1 MLLNMKELLEVADKN
16 KFAIPAFNIADYAM
30 FNGIMDISER
40 MNAPVI
46 VEIHPTELKHI
57 GSDVIEGMIKRAS
70 LSPIPVVI
78 HLDHGDSFKSVM
90 AAIRAGFSSV
100 MIDASALPF
109 DENVAITKKVVEAAH
124 AAVSYTT
131 VEAED
136 DPRKADDPEDKNHW
150 HYAQSYHFANVS
162 VEAELGT
169 IGVIDEKNK
178 IVDNSVIKYTEPED
192 ALRFVKETGCD
203 PLAIAIG
210 TSHGDYPK
218 DQVPE
223 LKLDR
228 LKAIKKALV
237 DAGLDTKLVLHGG
250 SGNKPEELQE
260 ASRLGINKINISTDI
275 KKPYYNKMREVLQ
288 DTSLRE
294 PNAIQPPCVQ
304 AMQVVAAERI
314 RWFGSEGK
322 ASLY

>member
-16 KFAIPAFNIADYAM
+16 AFAVPAFNIADYAM

-40 MNAPVI
+40 LNAPTI
-46 VEIHPTELKHI
+46 IEIHPTEHKHL
-57 GSDVIEGMIKRAS
+57 GSDAIEGMIKRAS

-78 HLDHGDSFKSVM
+78 HLDHGDSFESVM

-100 MIDASALPF
+100 MIDKSSLSF
-109 DENVAITKKVVEAAH
+109 EENAAITKKVVEAAH
-124 AAVSYTT
+124 AAISYTT
-131 VEAED
+131 VEDEN
-136 DPRKADDPEDKNHW
+136 DPRKADCKADKNEW

-169 IGVIDEKNK
+169 IGVIDEKAK

-192 ALRFVKETGCD
+192 AVRFVKETGCD
-203 PLAIAIG
+203 TLAIAIG

-260 ASRLGINKINISTDI
+260 AAKLGINKINISTDI
-275 KKPYYNKMREVLQ
+275 KKPYYNKMREVLK
-288 DTSLRE
+288 DEGLRE

-304 AMQVVAAERI
+304 AMQVVAEERS
-314 RWFGSEGK
+314 RWFGADGK
-322 ASLY
+322 AALY

>member
-16 KFAIPAFNIADYAM
+16 AFAVPAFNIADFAM

-40 MNAPVI
+40 LNAPTI
-46 VEIHPTELKHI
+46 IEIHPTEHKHI
-57 GSDVIEGMIKRAS
+57 GSDAIEGMIKRAS

-78 HLDHGDSFKSVM
+78 HLDHGDSFESVM

-100 MIDASALPF
+100 MIDKSALPF
-109 DENVAITKKVVEAAH
+109 EENVAITKKVVEAAH
-124 AAVSYTT
+124 AAISYTT
-131 VEAED
+131 VEDEKDSRKKD
-136 DPRKADDPEDKNHW
+136 DMNEW
-150 HYAQSYHFANVS
+150 HYAPSYHFADVS

-169 IGVIDEKNK
+169 IGVIDEKAK

-192 ALRFVKETGCD
+192 AVRFVKETGCD
-203 PLAIAIG
+203 TLAIAIG

-228 LKAIKKALV
+228 LKAIKKALL

-250 SGNKPEELQE
+250 SGNKPEELME
-260 ASRLGINKINISTDI
+260 AAKLGINKINISTDI
-275 KKPYYNKMREVLQ
+275 KKPYYNKMREVLK
-288 DTSLRE
+288 DAGLRE

-304 AMQVVAAERI
+304 AMQEVAEERI
-314 RWFGSEGK
+314 KWFGADGK
-322 ASLY
+322 AALY